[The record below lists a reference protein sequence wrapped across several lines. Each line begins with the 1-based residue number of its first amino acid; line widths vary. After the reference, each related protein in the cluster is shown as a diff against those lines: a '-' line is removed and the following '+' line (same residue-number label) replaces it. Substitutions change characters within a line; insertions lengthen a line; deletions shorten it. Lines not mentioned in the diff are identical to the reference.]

1 MLTKKQKNLLIF
13 INKKIRSTGI
23 SPSYEEMKNSLNLKS
38 KSGIHRLISALEERG
53 FVKRLAH
60 KARALEVVKL
70 PENASANDIFN
81 SFTPSV
87 IKGGLDKS
95 KSNSSKVSVLGSIA
109 AGTPIEAIQHEVD
122 KIALPDDLQK
132 NGEYFGLK
140 VKGDSMIE
148 AGINDGDT
156 VIIKKTSTA
165 DTGQIVVVLIDE
177 QEATLKR
184 IRKKGNTIALE
195 AANKNYDTKI
205 YASNRIKIQGTYNLK
220 FKFIFRSL
228 FICIFYS
235 KKKFSFILSSQ

>member
-1 MLTKKQKNLLIF
+1 MYKVCSMLTKKQKNLLLF

-53 FVKRLAH
+53 FLKRLAH

-95 KSNSSKVSVLGSIA
+95 FSNSSKVSVLGSIA
-109 AGTPIEAIQHEVD
+109 AGTPIEAIQQEVD
-122 KIALPDDLQK
+122 RVALPEDLQN
-132 NGEYFGLK
+132 NGEHFGLK

-156 VIIKKTSTA
+156 VIVKKTSNA
-165 DTGQIVVVLIDE
+165 DNGQIAVVLIDE

-205 YASNRIKIQGTYNLK
+205 YASNRIKIQGKLV
-220 FKFIFRSL
+220 SL
-228 FICIFYS
+228 YRNFH
-235 KKKFSFILSSQ
+235 